1 MTDQSLTGE
10 QGRTALADY
19 VRSAFG
25 AESVTVGACRKLSG
39 GAIQENWLVDLDVAG
54 GERTGALATVVRTDA
69 PSGVA
74 VSHSRAEEFHLL
86 SAAFEAGVTVPEPLL
101 YCENNTVIGKPFVL
115 MRRIG
120 GTALGQKVTRD
131 PSIGGDREALAERL
145 GEEMARIHS
154 ITPTSHR
161 FDFLPAPGEIDSL
174 NEFRLHLDAL
184 GEPRSALEWGLRWLE
199 VNRLPA
205 EEMVLLHHDFR
216 TGNYMVDGDGLT
228 GILDWEFAGWGEPHE
243 DIGWFCAMCWRFGQR
258 DKPAGGIGSREALYR
273 GYERVSGRTVDPKRV
288 YFWEVFAHI
297 RWAVIAIQQG
307 HRFLKGGERTLDI
320 VLTGRRPAEIE
331 YEILRMTPPGGGL
344 VDAVY

>member
-1 MTDQSLTGE
+1 MSDRGLIGE
-10 QGRTALADY
+10 QGRAALAEF
-19 VRSAFG
+19 VRAAFG
-25 AESVTVGACRKLSG
+25 ADSVSVGDCRKLSG
-39 GAIQENWLVDLDVAG
+39 GAIQENWLVDLDIVGGVHAG
-54 GERTGALATVVRTDA
+54 GLSTVVRTDA

-74 VSHSRAEEFHLL
+74 VSHSRADEFQLL
-86 SAAFEAGVTVPEPLL
+86 SAAFAAGVTVPEPLL
-101 YCENNTVIGKPFVL
+101 CCESTEVIGKPFVV

-131 PSIGGDREALAERL
+131 LSIGGDRELLTERL
-145 GEEMARIHS
+145 GEELARIHS
-154 ITPTSHR
+154 ITPTTHS
-161 FDFLPAPGEIDSL
+161 FDFLPGPEKIDSL
-174 NEFRLHLDAL
+174 NEFREHLDAL

-199 VNRLPA
+199 INRMPV
-205 EEMVLLHHDFR
+205 EEPVLLHHDFR
-216 TGNYMVDGDGLT
+216 TGNYMVDGEGLT
-228 GILDWEFAGWGEPHE
+228 GVLDWEFAGWGEPHE

-297 RWAVIAIQQG
+297 RWAVIAVQQG

-331 YEILRMTPPGGGL
+331 YEILRMTPPDNGL
-344 VDAVY
+344 FDAVY

>member
-1 MTDQSLTGE
+1 MTDLGLGGE
-10 QGRTALADY
+10 QGRAALAEY
-19 VRSAFG
+19 VRAAFSA
-25 AESVTVGACRKLSG
+25 ENVSVGDCRKLSG
-39 GAIQENWLVDLDVAG
+39 GAIQENWLVDLVIEG
-54 GERTGALATVVRTDA
+54 GERAGALATVVRTDA

-74 VSHSRAEEFHLL
+74 VSHSRADEFVLL

-101 YCENNTVIGKPFVL
+101 CCEDKTVIGKPFVV
-115 MRRIG
+115 MRQIG

-131 PSIGGDREALAERL
+131 PDIGGDREVLAERL
-145 GEEMARIHS
+145 GEELARIHS
-154 ITPTSHR
+154 MTPETHS
-161 FDFLPAPGEIDSL
+161 FAFLPGPETVDSL
-174 NEFRLHLDAL
+174 KEFRDHLDEL

-199 VNRLPA
+199 INRLPP

-216 TGNYMVDGDGLT
+216 TGNYMVDADGLT

-258 DKPAGGIGSREALYR
+258 DRPAGGIGSRAALYR
-273 GYERVSGRTVDPKRV
+273 GYERVSGRKVDPKRV

-297 RWAVIAIQQG
+297 RWAVIAVQQG

-331 YEILRMTPPGGGL
+331 YEILRMTPPDSGL

>member
-1 MTDQSLTGE
+1 VSDRDLTGK
-10 QGRTALADY
+10 QGRNALGDF
-19 VRSAFG
+19 VRASFG
-25 AESVTVGACRKLSG
+25 AESVSVGDCRKLSG

-54 GERTGALATVVRTDA
+54 GNHAGALETVVRTDA

-74 VSHSRAEEFHLL
+74 VSHSRADEFQLL
-86 SAAFEAGVTVPEPLL
+86 SAAFAAGVTVPEPLL
-101 YCENNTVIGKPFVL
+101 CCEDLSVIGKPFVV

-120 GTALGQKVTRD
+120 GTALGQRVTRD
-131 PSIGGDREALAERL
+131 PDIGGDREALAERL

-154 ITPTSHR
+154 MTPSNHA
-161 FDFLPAPGEIDSL
+161 FDFLPAPEEVDSL
-174 NEFRLHLDAL
+174 NEFRAHLDAL

-199 VNRLPA
+199 INRLPA
-205 EEMVLLHHDFR
+205 EEMTLLHHDFR

-258 DKPAGGIGSREALYR
+258 DKPAGGIGSRAAFYR
-273 GYERVSGRTVDPKRV
+273 GYERVSGRKVDPKRV

-297 RWAVIAIQQG
+297 RWAIIAVQQG

-320 VLTGRRPAEIE
+320 VLTGRRPAEVE
-331 YEILRMTPPGGGL
+331 YEILRMTPPDMGL